1 MNSMIPESLK
11 SFELKYRD
19 LFYKS
24 SLAYWNAAING
35 TEENWREVT
44 KYQIEIIRLFRDRN
58 YFEEIK
64 KLHSRSSEFDPL
76 IQRQIK
82 ILYNEFIPNQYDLKK
97 LEEITNIQNKIENV
111 FTTFRAKFDRQTLT
125 DNEIDEILKNEIN
138 SSTLRKVWES
148 SKEIGE
154 LIADDLINLV
164 KLRNEQARSLG
175 YKNYHEMSLILSE
188 LVPEEVNLLFEEL
201 ESKTEAKFLT
211 IKNQIDDLLA
221 ERYKV
226 SKSELMPW
234 HYQQRFFQE
243 APPVY
248 SLNFDYYFND
258 KNLVE
263 ITRNYFQSIGL
274 DIDNLIQKSD
284 LFERNGKNQ
293 HAFCISIDRESDIR
307 VLCNVKSNVDWMG
320 TLLHEFG
327 HAVYDKFI
335 DQSLPFI
342 LRDAAHIFVTE
353 AIAMLFGKLAFHPV
367 WIKNA
372 LSIDDN
378 EIEKLR
384 ESAIKFM
391 KINQSIFMRW
401 VFVMYEFEKSLYDNP
416 EQNLNSLWW
425 DLHQKY
431 LLLNKPDERNK
442 PDWATKIHI
451 ATSPCYYHNYLL
463 GEIFSSQL
471 NNTLHKKILNSNN
484 IWENVLI
491 NNSEIGKYLI
501 DNLFRFGASLHW
513 KEIVRI
519 ATNQDLNTEYFISDY
534 FD

>member
-1 MNSMIPESLK
+1 MIPEFLK

-64 KLHSRSSEFDPL
+64 KLHSRNSEFDPL

-111 FTTFRAKFDRQTLT
+111 FTTFRAKFDGKTLT

-188 LVPEEVNLLFEEL
+188 LVPEEVDLLFKEL
-201 ESKTEAKFLT
+201 ENKTEAKFLE
-211 IKNQIDDLLA
+211 IKNQIDGLLA
-221 ERYKV
+221 ERYKID
-226 SKSELMPW
+226 KSELMPW

-248 SLNFDYYFND
+248 SINFDYYFND
-258 KNLVE
+258 IDLVE

-284 LFERNGKNQ
+284 LFERNGKN
-293 HAFCISIDRESDIR
+293 
-307 VLCNVKSNVDWMG
+307 
-320 TLLHEFG
+320 
-327 HAVYDKFI
+327 
-335 DQSLPFI
+335 
-342 LRDAAHIFVTE
+342 
-353 AIAMLFGKLAFHPV
+353 
-367 WIKNA
+367 
-372 LSIDDN
+372 
-378 EIEKLR
+378 
-384 ESAIKFM
+384 
-391 KINQSIFMRW
+391 
-401 VFVMYEFEKSLYDNP
+401 
-416 EQNLNSLWW
+416 
-425 DLHQKY
+425 
-431 LLLNKPDERNK
+431 
-442 PDWATKIHI
+442 
-451 ATSPCYYHNYLL
+451 
-463 GEIFSSQL
+463 
-471 NNTLHKKILNSNN
+471 
-484 IWENVLI
+484 
-491 NNSEIGKYLI
+491 
-501 DNLFRFGASLHW
+501 
-513 KEIVRI
+513 
-519 ATNQDLNTEYFISDY
+519 
-534 FD
+534 